1 MNEFI
6 QFKQSRD
13 LGKIITDVFKFLR
26 HNWKILF
33 GLIFRIAGPALLLLV
48 LAYVFYIQ
56 TTIGSMDPYS
66 TANDF
71 SSFTLNFFGALILLL
86 ISAGL
91 YYALLYGTVLHTIKS
106 YVENNGTVVKQE
118 VVSGVKS
125 NFWNLLGLSIL
136 NGLIVFAGM
145 IFCFLPGIYL
155 AVVVFT
161 TYMILVFEKRGVS
174 DSISYSFKLIKGEW
188 WTTFATIIVI
198 GIIYYI
204 ILVIFQIP
212 QYIYFFI
219 KGFTMAETMTSD
231 PSDMFDWVYTVLSSI
246 GIIAQYLL
254 QTIMVITSAFIYFNL
269 NERKNFTGTM
279 ETIESLGNREE

>member
-26 HNWKILF
+26 HNWKVLF

-66 TANDF
+66 TADNF
-71 SSFTLNFFGALILLL
+71 STFTLSFLGALVLLL

-106 YVENNGTVVKQE
+106 YVENNGTIVKQE
-118 VVSGVKS
+118 VYSGVKS
-125 NFWNLLGLSIL
+125 NFWNLIGLSIL
-136 NGLIVFAGM
+136 NGLIVFGGM
-145 IFCFLPGIYL
+145 LVCILPGIYL
-155 AVVVFT
+155 GVVVIT
-161 TYMILVFEKRGVS
+161 TYMILVFEKKGVS
-174 DSISYSFKLIKGEW
+174 DSISYSFTLIKGEW
-188 WTTFATIIVI
+188 WTTFATILVI

-204 ILVIFQIP
+204 ILVIFQVP

-219 KGFTMAETMTSD
+219 KGFTMAETMSSN
-231 PSDMFDWVYTVLSSI
+231 PADMFDWVYTVLSSI

-279 ETIESLGNREE
+279 ETIESLGRREE

>member
-26 HNWKILF
+26 HNWKVLF
-33 GLIFRIAGPALLLLV
+33 GLILRIAGPALLLLV

-56 TTIGSMDPYS
+56 TTIGGMDPYS
-66 TANDF
+66 TADNF
-71 SSFTLNFFGALILLL
+71 STFTLSFLGALVLLL

-91 YYALLYGTVLHTIKS
+91 YYALLYGTVLHTVKS
-106 YVENNGTVVKQE
+106 YVENNGTIVKQE
-118 VVSGVKS
+118 VYSGVKS
-125 NFWNLLGLSIL
+125 NFWNLIGLSIL
-136 NGLIVFAGM
+136 NGLIVFGGM
-145 IFCFLPGIYL
+145 LVCILPGIYL
-155 AVVVFT
+155 GVVVIT
-161 TYMILVFEKRGVS
+161 TYMILVFEKKGVS
-174 DSISYSFKLIKGEW
+174 DSISYSFTLIKGEW
-188 WTTFATIIVI
+188 WTTFATILVI

-204 ILVIFQIP
+204 ILVIFQVP

-219 KGFTMAETMTSD
+219 KGFTMAETMSSN
-231 PSDMFDWVYTVLSSI
+231 PADMFDWVYTVLSSI

-279 ETIESLGNREE
+279 ETIESLGRREE

>member
-26 HNWKILF
+26 HNWKVLF

-56 TTIGSMDPYS
+56 TTIGGMDPYS
-66 TANDF
+66 TADNF
-71 SSFTLNFFGALILLL
+71 STFTLSFLGALVLLL

-106 YVENNGTVVKQE
+106 YVENNGTIVKQE
-118 VVSGVKS
+118 VYSGVKS
-125 NFWNLLGLSIL
+125 NFWNLIGLSIL
-136 NGLIVFAGM
+136 NGLIVFGGM
-145 IFCFLPGIYL
+145 LVCILPGIYL
-155 AVVVFT
+155 GVVVIT
-161 TYMILVFEKRGVS
+161 TYMILVFEKKGVS
-174 DSISYSFKLIKGEW
+174 DSISYSFTLIKGEW
-188 WTTFATIIVI
+188 WTTFATILVI

-204 ILVIFQIP
+204 ILVIFQVP

-219 KGFTMAETMTSD
+219 KGFTMAETMSSN
-231 PSDMFDWVYTVLSSI
+231 PADMFDWVYTVLSSI

-279 ETIESLGNREE
+279 ETIESLGRREE

>member
-26 HNWKILF
+26 HNWKVLF
-33 GLIFRIAGPALLLLV
+33 GLILRIAGPALLLLV

-56 TTIGSMDPYS
+56 TTIGGMDPYS
-66 TANDF
+66 TADNF
-71 SSFTLNFFGALILLL
+71 STFTLSFLGALVLLL

-106 YVENNGTVVKQE
+106 YVENNGTIVKQE
-118 VVSGVKS
+118 VYSGVKS
-125 NFWNLLGLSIL
+125 NFWNLIGLSIL
-136 NGLIVFAGM
+136 NGLIVFGGM
-145 IFCFLPGIYL
+145 LVCILPGIYL
-155 AVVVFT
+155 GVVVIT
-161 TYMILVFEKRGVS
+161 TYMILVFEKKGVS
-174 DSISYSFKLIKGEW
+174 DSISYSFTLIKGEW
-188 WTTFATIIVI
+188 WTTFATILVI

-204 ILVIFQIP
+204 ILVIFQVP

-219 KGFTMAETMTSD
+219 KGFTMAETMSSN
-231 PSDMFDWVYTVLSSI
+231 PADMFDWVYTVLSSI

-279 ETIESLGNREE
+279 ETIESLGRREE